1 MFKKYFPRKV
11 KCNNIYHVIFSAQNK
26 VSPTVLSS
34 QKTFSIKNYFD

>member
-1 MFKKYFPRKV
+1 MFKKYFLREV
-11 KCNNIYHVIFSAQNK
+11 KSNIYHVTFSAQNK